1 MKHYKFSKLLN
12 DLTVSN
18 FVTKR
23 WIEIND
29 LSSAQYSV
37 NKNINFDVIC
47 DYIDVYIV
55 AKGRITVARR

>member
-1 MKHYKFSKLLN
+1 MNHYKFSKLLN
-12 DLTVSN
+12 ELTVSN

-29 LSSAQYSV
+29 LSSVQYSV

-47 DYIDVYIV
+47 DYSDAYIV